1 MRSAHP
7 VYVQFCAI
15 LRETPRVAD
24 IFRHQFLKLCL
35 SCCGAQE
42 VCVDVLKV
50 AQCFLIF
57 FKYIILL
64 YKSQIWL
71 GRFAAKGVCGQVIC
85 VRLRQ
90 DARNRMDDKHTIH
103 STSIG
108 NAHLFSLGDFPM
120 SPARTVVFGFALL
133 LLFGQPLLAQGR
145 PAGVTTEVVVAQNM
159 SETVAVFGQII
170 PARESDVAARV
181 MGVVTEVH
189 VRIGDAVTAGAIL
202 ARLDTERL
210 EIEVQQAQAESAITE
225 AGIVVAQTRLDRA
238 ETALRR
244 TESLAAS
251 STASQAQLDDRAGLY
266 AEALASFQQA
276 RARRLTSE
284 TVLRRAEYNLNN
296 ADVRA
301 PFAGVVLDVPT
312 EVGQFIQT
320 GNVVA
325 RILDVATLEVEANV
339 PSRYIQA
346 LQKEVPVVARTDGG
360 DTLTL
365 ALRAVLPTEFTSTR
379 TRPVRFDLNGDVGM
393 VAAGQSVTL
402 DLPVSAPREMLVVP
416 KDALVQANGG
426 WRVFVNAEG
435 KASPRTVSI
444 GAAIGGGFAVLS
456 GLTPGDEVVVRGNER
471 LRPGQ
476 SISTGSG
483 RAGGGGWGGGS
494 GRPSAEGSGRP
505 ASGTEGRPGTTSSG
519 RPSEGSRLG
528 DGGIGRPRADTVA
541 TSRST
546 TGG

>member
-1 MRSAHP
+1 
-7 VYVQFCAI
+7 
-15 LRETPRVAD
+15 
-24 IFRHQFLKLCL
+24 
-35 SCCGAQE
+35 
-42 VCVDVLKV
+42 
-50 AQCFLIF
+50 
-57 FKYIILL
+57 
-64 YKSQIWL
+64 
-71 GRFAAKGVCGQVIC
+71 
-85 VRLRQ
+85 
-90 DARNRMDDKHTIH
+90 
-103 STSIG
+103 
-108 NAHLFSLGDFPM
+108 M
-120 SPARTVVFGFALL
+120 SPARLIVLGLAVVLL
-133 LLFGQPLLAQGR
+133 SGKTLLAQGR
-145 PAGVTTEVVVAQNM
+145 PAGVKTEVVASQNM
-159 SETVAVFGQII
+159 SETVAVFGQVV

-181 MGVVTEVH
+181 MGVVTQVN
-189 VRIGDAVTAGAIL
+189 VRIGDVVEEGAII

-251 STASQAQLDDRAGLY
+251 STASQAQLDDRAGSY
-266 AEALASFQQA
+266 AEAMASLQQA
-276 RARRLTSE
+276 RARRLTSQ
-284 TVLRRAEYNLNN
+284 TALKRAEYNLNN
-296 ADVRA
+296 ADIRA

-325 RILDVATLEVEANV
+325 RILDVSTLEVEANV

-346 LQKEVPVVARTDGG
+346 LQKDVPVMARTDGG

-379 TRPVRFDLNGDVGM
+379 TRPVRFDLNGDVGLA
-393 VAAGQSVTL
+393 AAGQSVTL

-426 WRVFVNAEG
+426 WRVFVNDEG

-456 GLTPGDEVVVRGNER
+456 GLAPGDEVVVRGNER

-483 RAGGGGWGGGS
+483 RPGGGGGGWGGTGGG
-494 GRPSAEGSGRP
+494 GRPSSAEGSGRP
-505 ASGTEGRPGTTSSG
+505 AADTAGRPGTASSG
-519 RPSEGSRLG
+519 RPSNGNRPTTEGT
-528 DGGIGRPRADTVA
+528 GGPRAETVA